1 MNPTPKLDS
10 PAFFTKTILMPIYV
24 YECLTTGTR
33 FEVVQSMKDAPLQC
47 HPETGTPVR
56 RVILPPNLG
65 IKHTAGR
72 EARMLDNKNVEKAG
86 FTKYERDKVTGT
98 YHRVAGKE
106 GPASFHK
113 DNL

>member
-1 MNPTPKLDS
+1 
-10 PAFFTKTILMPIYV
+10 MPVYV
-24 YECLTTGTR
+24 YEILETGER
-33 FEVVQSMKDAPLQC
+33 FEVTQSMGDAPLDA
-47 HPETGTPVR
+47 HPETGAPVR

-65 IKHTAGR
+65 IKHTPGTTKK
-72 EARMLDNKNVEKAG
+72 MLDNQNVEKAG

-98 YHRVAGKE
+98 YHRVAGKQ